1 MVIPDSWTS
10 RLGEPRRAGV
20 FRLFNAPRFQAEYG
34 RLIKGGNVYRRILLA
49 SILFAC
55 LSFAPIDH
63 HVIAEEQPIYG
74 FSMQSSQ
81 NERQWEEKLR
91 AIPSP
96 ENLRAYM
103 QRLSARP
110 HHVGSPYDK
119 DNAEWILGKFKEFG
133 LDAHIEQFEVLF
145 PTPKERRVELVEG
158 GPKFAAKLQEP
169 AVPQDPTSSQQSEQL
184 PTYNAY
190 SIDGDVTAELV
201 YVNYGVPE
209 DYEQLERMGVS
220 VKGKIVIA
228 RYYHSWRGIKPK
240 VAAEHGAVGCL
251 IFSDPHED
259 GFYQGETFPGGPYR
273 PPDGVQ
279 RGSVADMPLYP
290 GDPLTPGVGATKDA
304 KRLKVEEAPT
314 ITKIPVLPISYADA
328 QPLLAALTGRVGPAD
343 WRGNLGITY
352 HLGPGPAKVHLVVK
366 SNWEPLK
373 TLYDVIAKIPGSTYP
388 DEWVIRGNHHDA
400 WVNGAEDP
408 TAGQIA
414 ILEEARALGE
424 MVKAGW
430 KPKRTIIYCAWDGE
444 EPGLLGSTEWAE
456 QHYDELRAHAV
467 AYINSDSNG
476 RGYFNVEGSHT
487 LEKFTNDVARDISDP
502 ETKLSVW
509 KRDQLHKIEEAKTAE
524 QRDEIR
530 KRADL
535 RIPALGSGSDYTAFL
550 QHDGVASLNF
560 GFGGE
565 DGGGIYH
572 SIYDDFY
579 WFTHFSDTD
588 FVYGRALA
596 QAGSTAVMRLADADL
611 LPFEFGDFADT
622 VQMYL
627 KELKALAQKSQ
638 DDIRERNREIEEGV
652 FQATNDPRRPLV
664 PPSVETV
671 PPHLNFAPLENAVDT
686 LNRSAAEYR
695 RALEQVNA
703 KSAAAPASS
712 SLAEVNKL
720 LMESERKLTNTAG
733 LPNRPWFKHQL
744 YAPGFYTGYA
754 VKTVPAVREAIELKQ
769 WKQADEAIVVVAGV
783 LQDEAALISTAAHK
797 LAAAK

>member
-1 MVIPDSWTS
+1 
-10 RLGEPRRAGV
+10 V
-20 FRLFNAPRFQAEYG
+20 F
-34 RLIKGGNVYRRILLA
+34 RRILPA

-55 LSFAPIDH
+55 FSFAPVGR
-63 HVIAEEQPIYG
+63 HVIAGEPPLYG
-74 FSMQSSQ
+74 FSPQSSQ
-81 NERQWEEKLR
+81 SERQWEEKVR

-145 PTPKERRVELVEG
+145 PTPKERLVELVDG
-158 GPKFAAKLQEP
+158 GPKFTAKLEEP
-169 AVPQDPTSSQQSEQL
+169 VLTQDPTSNQQSEQL

-190 SIDGDVTAELV
+190 SIDGDVTAPLV

-240 VAAEHGAVGCL
+240 VAAEHGALGCL

-259 GFYQGETFPGGPYR
+259 GFFQGDTFPAGPYR

-279 RGSVADMPLYP
+279 RGSVEDMPLYP

-304 KRLKVEEAPT
+304 KRLKVEEAPV

-328 QPLLAALTGRVGPAD
+328 QPLLAALGGRVAPAD
-343 WRGNLGITY
+343 WRGGLGITY
-352 HLGPGPAKVHLVVK
+352 HVGPGPATVHLRVK
-366 SNWEPLK
+366 SNWAPLK
-373 TLYDVIAKIPGSTYP
+373 TLHDVIGKIPGSTFP

-414 ILEEARALGE
+414 LLEEARALGE
-424 MVKAGW
+424 LVKSGW

-456 QHYDELRAHAV
+456 EHHDELRAHAV

-476 RGYFNVEGSHT
+476 RGYFNVAGSHT
-487 LEKFTNDVARDISDP
+487 LEKFSNDVARDITDP
-502 ETKLSVW
+502 ETKISIW
-509 KRDQLHKIEEAKTAE
+509 KRARLREIADARTAE
-524 QRDEIR
+524 QREEIR

-579 WFTHFSDTD
+579 WFTNFSDKD

-622 VQMYL
+622 VAMYL

-664 PPSVETV
+664 PPSVEAV
-671 PPHLNFAPLENAVDT
+671 PPHLDFAPLENAVDA
-686 LNRSAAEYR
+686 LNRSAAEYHK
-695 RALEQVNA
+695 AAEQINA
-703 KSAAAPASS
+703 KGGARPASF
-712 SLAEVNKL
+712 AEVNNL
-720 LMESERKLTNTAG
+720 LIESERKLTNGEG

-769 WKQADEAIVVVAGV
+769 WKQADEAIVVVARV
-783 LQDEAALISTAAHK
+783 LEDEAALISSAARK
-797 LAAAK
+797 LADAQ